1 MSWLSSILKRA
12 GLTKQHTAFTVNIKS
27 CQRSFASSVTMAV
40 RDPSTKSN
48 YGEWRTKHTT
58 ANFTLDFDAKRLKGS
73 VVLQLESQTDKEST
87 EVVLDSRHVKV
98 SSINVN
104 SVESKWELKPHSEP
118 LGAPLHISVPGGA
131 PKGEIINLTI
141 DLETTEKCT
150 ALQWLTPAQTSNK
163 KHPYMF
169 SQCQA
174 INARSIFPC
183 QDTPD
188 VKSPFTFNLTSTL
201 PVVASGV
208 PVGDH
213 EATPGVSKL
222 YKFEQK
228 VPIPSYLFAVASGD
242 IVTAPIGPR
251 SVVATGP
258 NELEGCR
265 WELERDMEKFMEV
278 AEKLVFP
285 YKWGAYNVLILPPSF
300 PYGGMENPIYTFAT
314 PTIISGDRQNVDV
327 IAHELS
333 HSWSGNLVSNASWEH
348 FWLNEG
354 WTMYL
359 ERRIQAVIH
368 GDAEFDFSAILGWK
382 ALEDAVKHFGEDH
395 EYTKLIISH
404 DNVDPEDVYSTIAYE
419 KGFHLVYYLERVVGR
434 PNFDKFI
441 PHYFTK
447 WSGKSLDSFEF
458 RDTFMDFFNNLGDE
472 EIKLK
477 IKDIDWEGR
486 LYTPGLPPKPTFD
499 TSLANQCYQLAAKW
513 EDESFKP
520 SAKDVESFTGNQKL
534 VFLETIQQQKAL
546 SAERAKLLGEVYEFT
561 TSQNVELKSAYYV
574 IAMRGSDSSSYAGV
588 AELLGQVGRMKFVR
602 PLFRE
607 LNKVDR
613 ELALETFKK
622 NQDFY
627 HPICKG
633 MVEKDL
639 GLKA

>member
-1 MSWLSSILKRA
+1 
-12 GLTKQHTAFTVNIKS
+12 
-27 CQRSFASSVTMAV
+27 MAT
-40 RDPSTKSN
+40 RDPSTLSN
-48 YGEWRTKHTT
+48 YGAWRTKHTT
-58 ANFTLDFDAKRLKGS
+58 VNFTLDFDEKRLKGS
-73 VVLQLESQTDKEST
+73 VLLKLESQTNKEST
-87 EVVLDSRHVKV
+87 EVILDTRSVKV
-98 SSINVN
+98 SSVNVN
-104 SVESKWELKPHSEP
+104 SKDSKWELKPHSDP
-118 LGAPLHISVPGGA
+118 LGAPLHIAVPEGA
-131 PKGEIINLTI
+131 SKGDIIDLVI

-188 VKSPFTFNLTSTL
+188 VKSQFTFNLTSTL

-213 EATPGVSKL
+213 EATPGTSKL

-242 IVTAPIGPR
+242 IATAPIGPR
-251 SVVATGP
+251 STVATGP
-258 NELEGCR
+258 NELQACK

-285 YKWGAYNVLILPPSF
+285 YKWGEYNVLVLPPSF

-327 IAHELS
+327 IAHELA

-359 ERRIQAVIH
+359 ERRIQAAIH

-382 ALEDAVKHFGEDH
+382 ALEDAVKHFGETH
-395 EYTKLIISH
+395 EYTQLIIKH
-404 DNVDPEDVYSTIAYE
+404 DNVDPEDVYSTVAYE
-419 KGFHLVYYLERVVGR
+419 KGFHFLYYLEQVVGR
-434 PNFDKFI
+434 PAFDKFI
-441 PHYFTK
+441 PHYFGM
-447 WSGKSLDSFEF
+447 WAEKSLDSFEF
-458 RDTFMDFFNNLGDE
+458 RDTFMNFFASFGDDA
-472 EIKLK
+472 IKQK
-477 IKDIDWEGR
+477 TQEIDWNGR
-486 LYTPGLPPKPTFD
+486 FYTPGLPPKPKFD
-499 TSLANQCYQLAAKW
+499 TSLANECYELAAKW
-513 EDESFKP
+513 KDSSFEP
-520 SAKDVESFTGNQKL
+520 SPKDVESFTGNQKL
-534 VFLETIQQQKAL
+534 VFLEAVQQQGSL
-546 SAERAKLLGEVYEFT
+546 SAERAQLLGKVYDLGA
-561 TSQNVELKSAYYV
+561 SQNVELKSAYYI
-574 IAMRGSDSSSYAGV
+574 IALRAADSTSYTAT

-607 LNKVDR
+607 LNKVAHQ
-613 ELALETFKK
+613 LALDTFEK
-622 NQDFY
+622 NKDFY

-633 MVEKDL
+633 MVAKDL
-639 GLKA
+639 GVDA